1 MEVDDPAFDPTP
13 DPTPDPGV
21 IDDPTLDPLTP
32 EPPITIFDPK
42 FDPAAVFDIEIL
54 SDEPNA
60 ELFVPDNVLSRV
72 DEPIPEPDK
81 AEPVAEEPTR
91 DCNAEDATVES
102 SEEPAFEPNLDIA
115 LEPTSDP
122 RPLAIPDL
130 DPAAESRVDV
140 IPD

>member
-42 FDPAAVFDIEIL
+42 FDPAAVFDVEIL

-60 ELFVPDNVLSRV
+60 EFFVPDNVLSRV
-72 DEPIPEPDK
+72 DEPI
-81 AEPVAEEPTR
+81 R

-102 SEEPAFEPNLDIA
+102 SEEPA

-122 RPLAIPDL
+122 RSLAIPDF
-130 DPAAESRVDV
+130 DPFAESRVGV
-140 IPD
+140 IPDSAWLDVASSIFEPIPDSINYNY